1 MKKASFVLSML
12 SGVVFVSISFTV
24 FTVAIIAFF
33 KAVMLADSIEIK
45 KKRRLE

>member
-33 KAVMLADSIEIK
+33 KAVM
-45 KKRRLE
+45 